1 MAIPKSEKLK
11 KEEESREIAA
21 QAMQN
26 TDDDEV
32 QNTGLLKIKPVRCLN
47 EYVAILKRRVKTS
60 IVVSNDADMFEQEG
74 IVVGI
79 GPGLPDNCGGRV
91 ATQLQLGDVVL
102 ISPKTPV
109 AGELL
114 PKYGEYAGQK
124 IVIVQERSLLCIM
137 STKVEFEI
145 VSDEVMSHWTSNAKV

>member
-1 MAIPKSEKLK
+1 MAIPKSEKLQN
-11 KEEESREIAA
+11 EEESEKTVTKVA
-21 QAMQN
+21 QDVANEAQ
-26 TDDDEV
+26 D
-32 QNTGLLKIKPVRCLN
+32 TGPVKIKPVKCLN
-47 EYVAILKRRVKTS
+47 EFVAILKRRVKTN
-60 IVVSNDADMFEQEG
+60 IVVSSDADMFEQEG

-79 GPGLPDNCGGRV
+79 GPGLPDSCGGRI

-145 VSDEVMSHWTSNAKV
+145 VGDDYAKV